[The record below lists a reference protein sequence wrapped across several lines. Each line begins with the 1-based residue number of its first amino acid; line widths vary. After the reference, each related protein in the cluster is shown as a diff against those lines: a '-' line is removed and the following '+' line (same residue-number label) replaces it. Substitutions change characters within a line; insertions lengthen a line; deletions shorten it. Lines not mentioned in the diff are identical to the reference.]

1 MENEEWLG
9 ALVDFLGVEDAAEW
23 LRDPCPDLE
32 HRAPLELVAAG
43 RQAEVVAY
51 VELMVES

>member
-23 LRDPCPDLE
+23 LCDPCPELG
-32 HRAPLELVAAG
+32 HRSPLEVVAAG
-43 RQAEVVAY
+43 EQEQVAAVVS
-51 VELMVES
+51 EMVDS